1 MAKINRGDIVVT
13 RIPQSG
19 PSKFRPFVIVQ
30 NDQNNARL
38 TNVILAMLTSNTKLA
53 GKVPTQVLVE
63 FTTANQVTGLS
74 QTSVVKCENLYTVP
88 QKAVRQIGHLPA
100 SLLIEVDEALKASLA
115 LN

>member
-19 PSKFRPFVIVQ
+19 PSKFRPFVVVQ

-38 TNVILAMLTSNTKLA
+38 TNVILAMVTSNTKLV

-63 FTTANQVTGLS
+63 LIAANKSSGLT
-74 QTSVVKCENLYTVP
+74 QTSAVKCENLYTVP
-88 QKAVRQIGHLPA
+88 QKAVRKIGQLPA
-100 SLLIEVDEALKASLA
+100 SLMGDIGAALKASLA
-115 LN
+115 LK